1 MPKENTHLHFAYGLL
16 EEFQGQDI
24 LKDVSEHIWQ
34 YLLGSIIPDTCYY
47 GGSASLRRISE
58 TFHGKDGNPTNTTI
72 VQVLDHA
79 QDLKDIAFICGYI
92 SHCALDI
99 TFHPVIYYLSGNYY
113 DKSPEKRTHAVY
125 LHRHLET
132 CLDIDIQNTM
142 RLHRLIRTVYLKGLI
157 FEDIISH
164 EFQVSVKS
172 IRNSLRRQIVYNM
185 LFTSMAAYRLAMVS
199 SRAGLFKDTSQLG
212 LFYGDAEHGERLPFV
227 IEAADLVDGRER
239 STTLSNLFQD
249 ARTLAKAMIEAAF
262 GYWNKD
268 LSLAEMLQVIPGLSL
283 DTGKLGI
290 SASSIHYTRED
301 VMNVMGQSSI
311 L

>member
-16 EEFQGQDI
+16 DEFQGQDI
-24 LKDVSEHIWQ
+24 LKTVTEHIRH

-47 GGSASLRRISE
+47 GLSASLRRVSE

-132 CLDIDIQNTM
+132 CLDIDIGNTM
-142 RLHRLIRTVYLKGLI
+142 RLHRFVRTVYLKGLI

-164 EFQVSVKS
+164 EFQVSIKG

-185 LFTSMAAYRLAMVS
+185 LFTSMAAYRLAKVC
-199 SRAGLFKDTSQLG
+199 SRVGLFKDTSQLG
-212 LFYGDAEHGERLPFV
+212 LFYGDAEQGERMPSV
-227 IEAADLVDGRER
+227 IEVADLVDGHER
-239 STTLSNLFQD
+239 STTPGNLFQD

-262 GYWNKD
+262 GYWNKR
-268 LSLAEMLQVIPGLSL
+268 LSLDEMLRVIPGLSL

-301 VMNVMGQSSI
+301 VCM
-311 L
+311 